1 MAEPDITDA
10 DLAGETTINE
20 PWKAQGRTK
29 DIAHVVA
36 HTEERAAY
44 WPVPY
49 RLTPQAEA
57 LLDAA
62 EAGSDGT
69 EPEAGT

>member
-1 MAEPDITDA
+1 MTTWGDPD
-10 DLAGETTINE
+10 GETTMNE
-20 PWKAQGRTK
+20 PWKAQGRTS
-29 DIAHVVA
+29 DVVYVVA
-36 HTEERAAY
+36 DAEERAAY

-57 LLDAA
+57 LLDEAEAGTEAGAA
-62 EAGSDGT
+62 EA